1 MSASRRDVIVVGAGP
16 AGSTAA
22 RRLALAGRD
31 VLLLEKFELDRRKSC
46 AGGISPR
53 AANALDFP
61 IDSVVEHRVS
71 AYTFSYRA
79 RAFHAPESVDV
90 NISMV
95 RRSRFDRLLAE
106 KAAEAGAEV
115 RPRCPVEE
123 VREEGGGVA
132 VRTGDEWHRASALIG
147 ADGATGVVGRLL
159 NLARNVRRGAAVEG
173 EVRVPALQLLT
184 AQGSIQF
191 DMGALPGGYR
201 WIFPKGDHLNVGSC
215 TTQEKVRTVKPS
227 CLEFLEL
234 HPVLREYSDLTMTG
248 APLPC
253 LNAPCALNTRRAVV
267 CGDAAGLVDPLTAEG
282 IQYAIESGVLA
293 AETVDGFLR
302 GGQSLD
308 VYTERVI
315 RTAFVE
321 ISIAEKFARLLLNH
335 PYASFQVG
343 VRNPKVN
350 ALFADVVSGRKSYP
364 EIYGEIKRRFSRR
377 FRFARFLLSARFYG
391 SPHSSAIR

>member
-53 AANALDFP
+53 ASNALDFP

-71 AYTFSYRA
+71 AYTFSYRIQ
-79 RAFHAPESVDV
+79 AFHAPESVDV
-90 NISMV
+90 NVSMV

-106 KAAEAGAEV
+106 KAAEAGVEV

-123 VREEGGGVA
+123 VREEDGGVA
-132 VRTGDEWHRASALIG
+132 VRTRDEWHRASALVG

-159 NLARNVRRGAAVEG
+159 DLARNVRRGAAVEG
-173 EVRVPALQLLT
+173 EVRVPALQLLI

-215 TTQEKVRTVKPS
+215 TTQEKVRIVKPS
-227 CLEFLEL
+227 WLEFLKL

-248 APLPC
+248 APLPY
-253 LNAPCALNTRRAVV
+253 LYAPCALNTRRAVV

-282 IQYAIESGVLA
+282 IQHAIESGVLA

-315 RTAFVE
+315 HTAFVE

-335 PYASFQVG
+335 PYVSFTVG

-364 EIYGEIKRRFSRR
+364 EIYDEIKRRFSRR
-377 FRFARFLLSARFYG
+377 FRFARFLLSAR
-391 SPHSSAIR
+391 S

>member
-1 MSASRRDVIVVGAGP
+1 MSASRHEVVVVGAGP

-31 VLLLEKFELDRRKSC
+31 VLLLKKFELDRRKSC

-71 AYTFSYRA
+71 VYMFSCRIQ
-79 RAFHAPESVDV
+79 AFRAPESVDV
-90 NISMV
+90 NVSMV

-106 KAAEAGAEV
+106 KAAEAGVEV

-123 VREEGGGVA
+123 VREEDGG
-132 VRTGDEWHRASALIG
+132 
-147 ADGATGVVGRLL
+147 VGRLL
-159 NLARNVRRGAAVEG
+159 DLARNVRRGAAVEG
-173 EVRVPALQLLT
+173 EVRVHALQLLT
-184 AQGSIQF
+184 AQGAIQF

-201 WIFPKGDHLNVGSC
+201 WVFPKGDHLNVGSC
-215 TTQEKVRTVKPS
+215 TTQEKVRTVKAS
-227 CLEFLEL
+227 WLEFLKL
-234 HPVLREYSDLTMTG
+234 HPVLKEYSDLTMTG
-248 APLPC
+248 APLPY
-253 LNAPCALNTRRAVV
+253 LYAPCVLNTRRAVV

-282 IQYAIESGVLA
+282 IQHAIESGVLA

-315 RTAFVE
+315 HTAFVE

-335 PYASFQVG
+335 PYVSFTVG

-350 ALFADVVSGRKSYP
+350 ALFTDVVSGRKSYP
-364 EIYGEIKRRFSRR
+364 EIYDEIKRRFSRR
-377 FRFARFLLSARFYG
+377 FRFARFFSAR
-391 SPHSSAIR
+391 P

>member
-1 MSASRRDVIVVGAGP
+1 MSASRHEVVVVGAGP

-71 AYTFSYRA
+71 AYTFSYRIQ
-79 RAFHAPESVDV
+79 AFRAPESVDV
-90 NISMV
+90 NVSMV

-106 KAAEAGAEV
+106 KAAEAGVEV

-123 VREEGGGVA
+123 VREEDGGVT
-132 VRTGDEWHRASALIG
+132 VRTRDGWHRASALVG

-159 NLARNVRRGAAVEG
+159 DLARNVRRGAAVEG

-184 AQGSIQF
+184 AQGAIQF

-201 WIFPKGDHLNVGSC
+201 WVFPKGDHLNVGSC
-215 TTQEKVRTVKPS
+215 TTQEKVRTVKAS
-227 CLEFLEL
+227 WLEFLKL
-234 HPVLREYSDLTMTG
+234 HPVLKEYSDLTMTG
-248 APLPC
+248 APH
-253 LNAPCALNTRRAVV
+253 APCALNTRRAVV

-282 IQYAIESGVLA
+282 IQHAIESGVLA

-315 RTAFVE
+315 HTAFVE

-335 PYASFQVG
+335 PYVSFTVG

-364 EIYGEIKRRFSRR
+364 EIYDEIKRRFSRR
-377 FRFARFLLSARFYG
+377 FCFARFFLSAR
-391 SPHSSAIR
+391 P